1 MNKENKI
8 KIVFTILLLVA
19 LAMGVVLVQQTQ
31 ELRKGAYFAETTI
44 LLQPTEIQ
52 KNVGEDFGVQVWVNT
67 GGDAKVDGL
76 QTDLCYKS
84 SLITPRNS
92 GGVVAVE
99 PNSEAG
105 FSSVELALVIGET
118 DDKCFRIGV
127 RSSADAEQLKSGMVK
142 VATVYFTSV
151 SQGAGEIN
159 MRLDKAKVSGDN
171 PDGSDKYMKVNSV
184 AGMSYSIVGGGGS
197 DTPQPTSPA
206 TDADMWINY
215 RVAFAG
221 VKPDRQC
228 ATGWQTKLT
237 ALSGQIRKEYTSV
250 PLTRT
255 TDVNDKGEAVYE
267 GSFHAPGFSQANGVA
282 LFFKGPKHL
291 QVKYGKSGQTAV
303 YNQAGGEISL
313 TNVASTS
320 PVLDFSEYPIL
331 AGDVNGDGMINGID
345 FTTIKPKAA
354 DFVEIASGGY
364 LAEDLDGSCQVN
376 NNDIILLVRSLNE
389 KQDQVY

>member
-8 KIVFTILLLVA
+8 TIVFTILLLVA
-19 LAMGVVLVQQTQ
+19 LAMGVMLVQQTQ
-31 ELRKGAYFAETTI
+31 ELRKGAYFAEATI
-44 LLQPTEIQ
+44 LLQPTEVQ

-67 GGDAKVDGL
+67 GDGAKVDGL

-92 GGVVAVE
+92 GEVVAVE

-127 RSSADAEQLKSGMVK
+127 RSSAPAEQLKSGMVK
-142 VATVYFTSV
+142 VATVYFTAV
-151 SQGAGEIN
+151 SQGRGEIS

-171 PDGSDKYMKVNSV
+171 PSGSDKYMKVGSV
-184 AGMSYSIVGGGGS
+184 VGMNYSIL
-197 DTPQPTSPA
+197 A

-237 ALSGQIRKEYTSV
+237 VLSGQTRKEYASV

-255 TDVNDKGEAVYE
+255 TSVNSRGEAVYE
-267 GSFHAPGFSQANGVA
+267 GSFHAPGFTQASGVA

-291 QVKYGKSGQTAV
+291 QVKYGRTGQAAV

-313 TNVASTS
+313 TNVARTS
-320 PVLDFSEYPIL
+320 PVLDFSEYPML
-331 AGDVNGDGMINGID
+331 AGDVNRDGIINGVD

-354 DFVEIASGGY
+354 EFIEVSNGGY